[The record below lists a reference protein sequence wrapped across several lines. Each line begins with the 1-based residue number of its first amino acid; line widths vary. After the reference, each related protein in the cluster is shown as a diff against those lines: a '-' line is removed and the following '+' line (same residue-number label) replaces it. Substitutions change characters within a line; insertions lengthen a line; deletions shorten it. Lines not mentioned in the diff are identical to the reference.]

1 MFAALVLA
9 TQLLA
14 GTAKLDI
21 TPLNNGFPT
30 MYLGGYESR
39 GDSPATGTAKPL
51 FLRALALRQDGEVRV
66 VVALDVLGV
75 PRRMYD
81 DVLAATH
88 LPPAD
93 LLLVASHTHSGPV
106 LFNSPNAYITYGM
119 SPSEL
124 GAVQQYTLWLTKRT
138 ISAVDDAIADATHP
152 SVLRYGVTHL
162 APDVDFAYNRIPVGK
177 GGVDGPSGLPPTDV
191 PVLSVSDDHGVR
203 RAVLFGYAAHADG
216 FAGGAARA
224 GELAHVRD
232 ERFFQYH
239 PDFPGIAAAEIEKAN
254 RDAVALYV
262 AGASGDIDPSRRW
275 DGVVPDPMETP
286 GIALGDAVVQA
297 LPYLRPIGSILAAKT
312 GTVDVPLDVFDA
324 DVYRRLQY
332 DKDNDMWGRH
342 AKTMMAEMSAGKLPF
357 QVDLAITV
365 WKFGGDGLLPLYLV
379 TMSGEPLVHWS
390 LALKRGALGVAGD
403 TWLAGYTNDL
413 NTYIPS
419 DETAIYPAYETG
431 WSYDPLLLPGGYQT
445 NGSMIIY
452 GYPARYK
459 AGTIDATILPEMR
472 ALSR

>member
-177 GGVDGPSGLPPTDV
+177 GAVDGPS
-191 PVLSVSDDHGVR
+191 
-203 RAVLFGYAAHADG
+203 RAAQML
-216 FAGGAARA
+216 
-224 GELAHVRD
+224 
-232 ERFFQYH
+232 
-239 PDFPGIAAAEIEKAN
+239 
-254 RDAVALYV
+254 
-262 AGASGDIDPSRRW
+262 
-275 DGVVPDPMETP
+275 
-286 GIALGDAVVQA
+286 
-297 LPYLRPIGSILAAKT
+297 IGS
-312 GTVDVPLDVFDA
+312 
-324 DVYRRLQY
+324 
-332 DKDNDMWGRH
+332 
-342 AKTMMAEMSAGKLPF
+342 
-357 QVDLAITV
+357 
-365 WKFGGDGLLPLYLV
+365 
-379 TMSGEPLVHWS
+379 
-390 LALKRGALGVAGD
+390 
-403 TWLAGYTNDL
+403 
-413 NTYIPS
+413 
-419 DETAIYPAYETG
+419 
-431 WSYDPLLLPGGYQT
+431 
-445 NGSMIIY
+445 
-452 GYPARYK
+452 
-459 AGTIDATILPEMR
+459 
-472 ALSR
+472 